1 MKTKA
6 DTNTPITKGLA
17 KRVFICNLALRMYL
31 ERFRDANRFRFLPR
45 ASVSV
50 RKAAI
55 RQPCSW
61 VFSEKRFAFRG
72 DAGADGGFWG
82 FEFRW
87 LR

>member
-17 KRVFICNLALRMYL
+17 KRVFICNLAVRMYL

-55 RQPCSW
+55 RYPCSW
-61 VFSEKRFAFRG
+61 VFSEKGLAFRG
-72 DAGADGGFWG
+72 VRELTAGFGV
-82 FEFRW
+82 
-87 LR
+87 